1 MDIKKV
7 ATETLE
13 ILSVLGTEYVN
24 KLPKDLMD
32 FIIDNADHENAP
44 SIDPN
49 IRIEEN
55 PNVSK
60 DTRVFLTM
68 LKIKYWTDSEEEKKD
83 ILNILKENEKKSNDA

>member
-7 ATETLE
+7 ATETLG

-24 KLPKDLMD
+24 KLPKDLME
-32 FIIDNADHENAP
+32 FIIDNADQENTP

-83 ILNILKENEKKSNDA
+83 ILNILKENEKKSNNA

>member
-13 ILSVLGTEYVN
+13 ILSFLGEEYVN
-24 KLPKDLMD
+24 KLPKDLID
-32 FIIDNADHENAP
+32 FIIDNADHENTL

-68 LKIKYWTDSEEEKKD
+68 LKLKYWTNSEEKKD
-83 ILNILKENEKKSNDA
+83 ILNILKENEKKHNNA